1 MQYIIILLLLL
12 FIIICGSIFYLVN
25 RKKIQQHIEENYL
38 KENREKLYKQLQT
51 EKQIVED
58 NLLLETDELIRRR
71 DAIKSSVEQGE
82 QILEQLEL
90 RRGEQERS
98 YQERQ
103 QSLEDAYR
111 LTLEREQEKLA
122 SVTAIIEQQE
132 QKRADND
139 RAHQERSIE
148 QEIILKQKGE
158 EQEFAFE
165 KRRAEQEKYLATRKE
180 EQLSAIETLVEEK
193 KNSVQTEVDA
203 FREVEMQKARTAV
216 ETEANSQQKWAD
228 AILAGYWEHLA
239 QTTQE
244 KEQELAQVVA
254 TLDEYKKKQQAVNE
268 AILRQ
273 RAIDEQQDFY
283 RVCLSEFAIE
293 DIKLLQE
300 IRQKLH
306 TSDNLNK
313 LIYDVYV
320 SKSVQEMVKRVLQG
334 GAPSGIYKI
343 TRLKTGEIYIGK
355 STNVKDRWVQHCK
368 TVYGAGTIAHSIL
381 HTTMAKDGL
390 EQFTFELVEEVPKE
404 KLTEREKY
412 WIMFYGSKEY
422 GLNERNG

>member
-1 MQYIIILLLLL
+1 MIYIIFILL
-12 FIIICGSIFYLVN
+12 FIIIGFATYYIIN
-25 RKKIQQHIEENYL
+25 RKKIQRHIEEVYL
-38 KENREKLYKQLQT
+38 KENREKFNKQLQT
-51 EKQIVED
+51 EKQFVED
-58 NLLLETDELIRRR
+58 ELLLELAELRRERDSIKLFIQQGEETVAQIRRR
-71 DAIKSSVEQGE
+71 
-82 QILEQLEL
+82 
-90 RRGEQERS
+90 
-98 YQERQ
+98 
-103 QSLEDAYR
+103 
-111 LTLEREQEKLA
+111 
-122 SVTAIIEQQE
+122 
-132 QKRADND
+132 
-139 RAHQERSIE
+139 
-148 QEIILKQKGE
+148 GE
-158 EQEFAFE
+158 EQEQAIAERTALLVE
-165 KRRAEQEKYLATRKE
+165 KERERLASVE
-180 EQLSAIETLVEEK
+180 ALIEEK
-193 KNSVQTEVDA
+193 KQKVQAEVDA
-203 FREVEMQKARTAV
+203 FRELEMQKARTDI
-216 ETEANSQQKWAD
+216 ETEANKQQKWAD
-228 AILAGYWEHLA
+228 AILNGYWEHLA

-244 KEQELAQVVA
+244 KETELRAVILE
-254 TLDEYKKKQQAVNE
+254 LDEYRKKQQAVNE

-273 RAIDEQQDFY
+273 RAIDEQRDFY

-334 GAPSGIYKI
+334 AAPSGIYKI

>member
-1 MQYIIILLLLL
+1 MQYIIIILL
-12 FIIICGSIFYLVN
+12 FIIIIGITYYLIN
-25 RKKIQQHIEENYL
+25 RKKIQRHIEENYL
-38 KENREKLYKQLQT
+38 KENREKLYNQLQT
-51 EKQIVED
+51 EKQFVED
-58 NLLLETDELIRRR
+58 ELLLVSRRFEEEKRRLEELIKKGVGDIDFLEKKKEALEKSYLARREELEKLLTADKEKQLR
-71 DAIKSSVEQGE
+71 AVEE
-82 QILEQLEL
+82 VVNE
-90 RRGEQERS
+90 RRGRVDVEV
-98 YQERQ
+98 
-103 QSLEDAYR
+103 DAYR
-111 LTLEREQEKLA
+111 T
-122 SVTAIIEQQE
+122 S
-132 QKRADND
+132 
-139 RAHQERSIE
+139 
-148 QEIILKQKGE
+148 
-158 EQEFAFE
+158 
-165 KRRAEQEKYLATRKE
+165 
-180 EQLSAIETLVEEK
+180 
-193 KNSVQTEVDA
+193 
-203 FREVEMQKARTAV
+203 EMQMARTDI
-216 ETEANSQQKWAD
+216 ETEANLQQKWAD

-244 KEQELAQVVA
+244 KETELRTVILE
-254 TLDEYKKKQQAVNE
+254 LDEYRKKQQAVNE

-320 SKSVQEMVKRVLQG
+320 SKSVIEMVKRVLQG

-355 STNVKDRWVQHCK
+355 STNIKDRWIQHCK

>member
-1 MQYIIILLLLL
+1 MQYIIILLLLV
-12 FIIICGSIFYLVN
+12 ITAGIVYYKVN
-25 RKKIQQHIEENYL
+25 RKKLEQQIKEDYL
-38 KENREKLYKQLQT
+38 NKNRVEFNKQLQT

-58 NLLLETDELIRRR
+58 NLLLQIASTKNEL
-71 DAIKSSVEQGE
+71 ANVT
-82 QILEQLEL
+82 
-90 RRGEQERS
+90 RS
-98 YQERQ
+98 L
-103 QSLEDAYR
+103 S
-111 LTLEREQEKLA
+111 QEKERLD
-122 SVTAIIEQQE
+122 TTI
-132 QKRADND
+132 RA
-139 RAHQERSIE
+139 
-148 QEIILKQKGE
+148 GE
-158 EQEFAFE
+158 ETIRQLD
-165 KRRAEQEKYLATRKE
+165 KRKT
-180 EQLSAIETLVEEK
+180 EQLSAI
-193 KNSVQTEVDA
+193 TEIVTERKQSIDTDVA
-203 FREVEMQKARTAV
+203 AYKEVEMQKARTAV
-216 ETEANSQQKWAD
+216 HADTEANQKWAEATLSTYWD
-228 AILAGYWEHLA
+228 GLARSTY
-239 QTTQE
+239 E
-244 KEQELAQVVA
+244 KEQELASVIA
-254 TLDEYKKKQQAVNE
+254 MLDDYKKKQQAVNE

-334 GAPSGIYKI
+334 AAPSGIYKI

>member
-1 MQYIIILLLLL
+1 MQYIIILLL
-12 FIIICGSIFYLVN
+12 FIIIIGVTYYLIN

-38 KENREKLYKQLQT
+38 KENREKFNKQLQN

-58 NLLLETDELIRRR
+58 NLLLQIDKLVQQR
-71 DAIKSSVEQGE
+71 DSMQREMKLEEESHATI
-82 QILEQLEL
+82 ILHCKQ
-90 RRGEQERS
+90 
-98 YQERQ
+98 
-103 QSLEDAYR
+103 
-111 LTLEREQEKLA
+111 REQEYEEQRALLMEQEKQRLA
-122 SVTAIIEQQE
+122 SVEALI
-132 QKRADND
+132 
-139 RAHQERSIE
+139 
-148 QEIILKQKGE
+148 
-158 EQEFAFE
+158 
-165 KRRAEQEKYLATRKE
+165 
-180 EQLSAIETLVEEK
+180 EEK
-193 KNSVQTEVDA
+193 KQKVQTEVDA
-203 FREVEMQKARTAV
+203 FRELEIQKARTAV
-216 ETEANSQQKWAD
+216 ETDTNAQQKWAD
-228 AILAGYWEHLA
+228 ATLAGYWEHLA

-244 KEQELAQVVA
+244 KEMELRAVILE
-254 TLDEYKKKQQAVNE
+254 LDEYRKKQQAVNE

-334 GAPSGIYKI
+334 AAPSGIYKI

-381 HTTMAKDGL
+381 HTTMAKDGI

-412 WIMFYGSKEY
+412 WIMFYGSRDY

>member
-1 MQYIIILLLLL
+1 MLLIIILLCVIL
-12 FIIICGSIFYLVN
+12 FSYIIYNITN
-25 RKKIQQHIEENYL
+25 RKKLEQQIKEDYL
-38 KENREKLYKQLQT
+38 NKNRAEFNKQLQN

-58 NLLLETDELIRRR
+58 NLLLQIASTKNELA
-71 DAIKSSVEQGE
+71 DVK
-82 QILEQLEL
+82 
-90 RRGEQERS
+90 RS
-98 YQERQ
+98 
-103 QSLEDAYR
+103 
-111 LTLEREQEKLA
+111 LTQEKERLD
-122 SVTAIIEQQE
+122 TTI
-132 QKRADND
+132 RA
-139 RAHQERSIE
+139 
-148 QEIILKQKGE
+148 GE
-158 EQEFAFE
+158 ETIRQLD
-165 KRRAEQEKYLATRKE
+165 KRKT
-180 EQLSAIETLVEEK
+180 EQLSAI
-193 KNSVQTEVDA
+193 TEIVAERKQSIDTDVA
-203 FREVEMQKARTAV
+203 AYKEVEICKARTAV
-216 ETEANSQQKWAD
+216 ETETNAQQQWAD
-228 AILAGYWEHLA
+228 TILTGYWEHLA

-244 KEQELAQVVA
+244 KEIELRAVILE
-254 TLDEYKKKQQAVNE
+254 LDDYKKKQQAVNE

-334 GAPSGIYKI
+334 AAPSGIYKI

-390 EQFTFELVEEVPKE
+390 ENFTFELVEEVPKD

-412 WIMFYGSKEY
+412 WINFYGSKEY

>member
-1 MQYIIILLLLL
+1 MIYIVLLLLSIIL
-12 FIIICGSIFYLVN
+12 FLIVYYKVN
-25 RKKIQQHIEENYL
+25 RK
-38 KENREKLYKQLQT
+38 R
-51 EKQIVED
+51 
-58 NLLLETDELIRRR
+58 
-71 DAIKSSVEQGE
+71 
-82 QILEQLEL
+82 
-90 RRGEQERS
+90 
-98 YQERQ
+98 
-103 QSLEDAYR
+103 
-111 LTLEREQEKLA
+111 
-122 SVTAIIEQQE
+122 IEQQIE
-132 QKRADND
+132 KDYLQKNTEKLEN
-139 RAHQERSIE
+139 QLKLEKKLIE
-148 QEIILKQKGE
+148 DKLLLQIASYKSEISQLSYEKQKERERLEEVIKSGE
-158 EQEFAFE
+158 QVVAQLE
-165 KRRAEQEKYLATRKE
+165 KRKE
-180 EQLSAIETLVEEK
+180 EQTKLLNEILADRKGYIEKEVE
-193 KNSVQTEVDA
+193 D
-203 FREVEMQKARTAV
+203 FRTAEMQKARTAV
-216 ETEANSQQKWAD
+216 ESETEQHKVWAEANLSA
-228 AILAGYWEHLA
+228 YWN
-239 QTTQE
+239 
-244 KEQELAQVVA
+244 ELAQRA
-254 TLDEYKKKQQAVNE
+254 EETELELAQARAELEDYRKKQKAINE

-283 RVCLSEFAIE
+283 RVCLSENAIE

-320 SKSVQEMVKRVLQG
+320 SKNVQEMVKRVLQG
-334 GAPSGIYKI
+334 AAPSGIYKI

-412 WIMFYGSKEY
+412 WINFYGSKEY

>member
-1 MQYIIILLLLL
+1 MLVCVILLIIIN
-12 FIIICGSIFYLVN
+12 IIFLSYNIY
-25 RKKIQQHIEENYL
+25 RKVKIVKQSKILYNKIQQEVEEGFTEERKKELENKLLIEFANARQLAETEFRLHLSQMNEERQQL
-38 KENREKLYKQLQT
+38 EAEIRQRE
-51 EKQIVED
+51 
-58 NLLLETDELIRRR
+58 LLV
-71 DAIKSSVEQGE
+71 K
-82 QILEQLEL
+82 QLEL
-90 RRGEQERS
+90 RKE
-98 YQERQ
+98 
-103 QSLEDAYR
+103 
-111 LTLEREQEKLA
+111 EQEKLINE
-122 SVTAIIEQQE
+122 AI
-132 QKRADND
+132 
-139 RAHQERSIE
+139 
-148 QEIILKQKGE
+148 
-158 EQEFAFE
+158 
-165 KRRAEQEKYLATRKE
+165 T
-180 EQLSAIETLVEEK
+180 EK
-193 KNSVQTEVDA
+193 KKSVDTVVEAYRD
-203 FREVEMQKARTAV
+203 VEMQKARTAI
-216 ETEANSQQKWAD
+216 ESDMDEQLAWAD
-228 AILAGYWEHLA
+228 KTLEIYWEQLA
-239 QTTQE
+239 RSTQE
-244 KEQELAQVVA
+244 TEQELARVRA
-254 TLDEYKKKQQAVNE
+254 ELDDYKKKQQAINE

-283 RVCLSEFAIE
+283 RINLSDFAIE

-320 SKSVQEMVKRVLQG
+320 SKSVQEMVKRVLEG

-390 EQFTFELVEEVPKE
+390 EQFTFELVEEVPKD

-412 WIMFYGSKEY
+412 WIDFYQSKTY

>member
-1 MQYIIILLLLL
+1 MK
-12 FIIICGSIFYLVN
+12 ICQ
-25 RKKIQQHIEENYL
+25 IQIEQQIKENYL
-38 KENREKLYKQLQT
+38 SKNREEFNKQLQT
-51 EKQIVED
+51 EKQFVED
-58 NLLLETDELIRRR
+58 KLLLEIAELRRER
-71 DAIKSSVEQGE
+71 DSIKLFIEQGE
-82 QILEQLEL
+82 ETIAQIK
-90 RRGEQERS
+90 RR
-98 YQERQ
+98 
-103 QSLEDAYR
+103 
-111 LTLEREQEKLA
+111 
-122 SVTAIIEQQE
+122 
-132 QKRADND
+132 
-139 RAHQERSIE
+139 
-148 QEIILKQKGE
+148 GE
-158 EQEFAFE
+158 EQEQAIAERTALIIE
-165 KRRAEQEKYLATRKE
+165 KEKERLASVE
-180 EQLSAIETLVEEK
+180 ALIEEK
-193 KNSVQTEVDA
+193 KQKVQTEVDA
-203 FREVEMQKARTAV
+203 FRELEMQRARTEA
-216 ETEANSQQKWAD
+216 ETEANKQQKWAD

-244 KEQELAQVVA
+244 KETELRAVILE
-254 TLDEYKKKQQAVNE
+254 LDEYRKKQQAVNE

-283 RVCLSEFAIE
+283 RVNLSEFAIE

-334 GAPSGIYKI
+334 AAPSGIYKI

-355 STNVKDRWVQHCK
+355 STNVKDRWIQHCK

-390 EQFTFELVEEVPKE
+390 ENFTFELVEEVPKD

-412 WIMFYGSKEY
+412 WINFYGSKEY

>member
-1 MQYIIILLLLL
+1 MQLFIIILLL
-12 FIIICGSIFYLVN
+12 FIIAGGFVYYIIN
-25 RKKIQQHIEENYL
+25 RKKLEQHIKEDYL
-38 KENREKLYKQLQT
+38 NKNREEFNKQLQT
-51 EKQIVED
+51 EKQFVED
-58 NLLLETDELIRRR
+58 ELLLASKRLEEEKQRFDAVLKKNLDDISWLERKRENAEKAFQDRLHQQDTTLQIDKEKQLRVIDELINERRER
-71 DAIKSSVEQGE
+71 VDVEVE
-82 QILEQLEL
+82 
-90 RRGEQERS
+90 
-98 YQERQ
+98 
-103 QSLEDAYR
+103 AYR
-111 LTLEREQEKLA
+111 T
-122 SVTAIIEQQE
+122 S
-132 QKRADND
+132 
-139 RAHQERSIE
+139 
-148 QEIILKQKGE
+148 
-158 EQEFAFE
+158 
-165 KRRAEQEKYLATRKE
+165 
-180 EQLSAIETLVEEK
+180 ET
-193 KNSVQTEVDA
+193 
-203 FREVEMQKARTAV
+203 QKARTAV
-216 ETEANSQQKWAD
+216 DADTQANQKWAE
-228 AILAGYWEHLA
+228 ATLRAYWDGLA
-239 QTTQE
+239 QCTQE
-244 KEQELAQVVA
+244 KEQELAQVLA
-254 TLDEYKKKQQAVNE
+254 SLDDYKKKQQVINE

-283 RVCLSEFAIE
+283 RVNLSEFAIE

-320 SKSVQEMVKRVLQG
+320 SKSVTEMVKRVLQG

-355 STNVKDRWVQHCK
+355 STNVKDRWIQHCK

>member
-1 MQYIIILLLLL
+1 MGILCIIL
-12 FIIICGSIFYLVN
+12 FIIIISGITYYIIN
-25 RKKIQQHIEENYL
+25 RRKIEQHIEENYL
-38 KENREKLYKQLQT
+38 KENREKFNKQLQT
-51 EKQIVED
+51 EKQFVED
-58 NLLLETDELIRRR
+58 ELLLVSKRLDEEKQRFDATLKKNLDDIAWLDKKKESAETSYQKRL
-71 DAIKSSVEQGE
+71 A
-82 QILEQLEL
+82 
-90 RRGEQERS
+90 EQERAILADKEKQLRS
-98 YQERQ
+98 VEEVVTERK
-103 QSLEDAYR
+103 AR
-111 LTLEREQEKLA
+111 
-122 SVTAIIEQQE
+122 VTA
-132 QKRADND
+132 D
-139 RAHQERSIE
+139 
-148 QEIILKQKGE
+148 
-158 EQEFAFE
+158 
-165 KRRAEQEKYLATRKE
+165 
-180 EQLSAIETLVEEK
+180 
-193 KNSVQTEVDA
+193 VDA
-203 FREVEMQKARTAV
+203 FRELEMQKARTTV
-216 ETEANSQQKWAD
+216 ETDTQAQQKWAEVT
-228 AILAGYWEHLA
+228 LSTYWDGLA
-239 QTTQE
+239 QCTYE
-244 KEQELAQVVA
+244 KEQELASVIA
-254 TLDEYKKKQQAVNE
+254 TLEEYKKKQQAVNE

-283 RVCLSEFAIE
+283 RVNLSEFAIE

-320 SKSVQEMVKRVLQG
+320 SKPVTEMVKRVLQG
-334 GAPSGIYKI
+334 AAPSGIYKI

>member
-1 MQYIIILLLLL
+1 MYILCILL
-12 FIIICGSIFYLVN
+12 FIIIISGITYYIIN
-25 RKKIQQHIEENYL
+25 RKKLQQQIKEDYL
-38 KENREKLYKQLQT
+38 KENREKFNNQLQT

-58 NLLLETDELIRRR
+58 NLLLE
-71 DAIKSSVEQGE
+71 
-82 QILEQLEL
+82 LEEL
-90 RRGEQERS
+90 RRERDSIKLFIQQGEETIAQ
-98 YQERQ
+98 
-103 QSLEDAYR
+103 
-111 LTLEREQEKLA
+111 
-122 SVTAIIEQQE
+122 I
-132 QKRADND
+132 KR
-139 RAHQERSIE
+139 R
-148 QEIILKQKGE
+148 GE
-158 EQEFAFE
+158 EQEQAIAKRTTLLVE
-165 KRRAEQEKYLATRKE
+165 KEKERLASVE
-180 EQLSAIETLVEEK
+180 ALIEEK
-193 KNSVQTEVDA
+193 KQKVQTEVDA
-203 FREVEMQKARTAV
+203 FRELEMQKARAAIDA
-216 ETEANSQQKWAD
+216 EANSQQKWAD

-239 QTTQE
+239 QTTEE
-244 KEQELAQVVA
+244 KEQELTQVMA
-254 TLDEYKKKQQAVNE
+254 ELADYKKKQQAVNE

-283 RVCLSEFAIE
+283 RVNLSEFAIE

-306 TSDNLNK
+306 TTDNLNK

-320 SKSVQEMVKRVLQG
+320 SKSVQEMVKRVLEG
-334 GAPSGIYKI
+334 AAPSGIYKI